1 MSETQKR
8 SRPKKILWAVAVL
21 LVIAVAAAWWAW
33 KCGGICGVT
42 PDDALSLQ
50 DQEEQFVIA
59 VAPFWGSDAKALE
72 EGRAVQRL
80 AEKTLR
86 EELGVEE
93 GVAILAEE
101 ADEPPRTDEEAKT
114 FGEAL
119 HADIVVW
126 GHVFVFQEGMEIR
139 PYFTTLAPLRWL
151 REEERSIEVLFAP
164 PEEGG
169 LKKTEVDE
177 LRNVALLVAAAYYQD
192 MPDKALP
199 LLQKIEPPT
208 VESLHWQGNIYYI
221 LENWEEAEDLFEK
234 SLALALRERYGHLRP
249 EDAALL
255 SDFGWVY
262 YYGGKYEEALAK
274 FQKAVELD
282 PEDIEAHNGMG
293 DIYYI
298 QRRYEEAAAEL
309 WKAIALEPENPE
321 PHNSLG
327 WVYCDQS
334 EFGAA
339 ISEFRKVV
347 ELDPKHA
354 DAHTGLG
361 WVYYHQGEYEKAVAE
376 FETPVVDPAGAEH
389 RTAIE
394 AAYGDVYLGFAY
406 SLALLKTGREKEA
419 QVHMNGWGETPE
431 DAEWPAPLARFY
443 AGEAAEEKILEAA
456 ESDDEEIG
464 RRQKCEAYYYMG
476 TAHLLGA
483 GWLSDAPLTEREKK
497 AREYFEKCFA
507 TGATITPEYR
517 SAERELKQLQ
527 EKKGISGS

>member
-1 MSETQKR
+1 MN
-8 SRPKKILWAVAVL
+8 KKILWVAIVI
-21 LVIAVAAAWWAW
+21 LVIAAAAAWWVW
-33 KCGGICGVT
+33 KCGGICGVA
-42 PDDALSLQ
+42 PGDALSLQ
-50 DQEEQFVIA
+50 DQEEHFVIA
-59 VAPFWGSDAKALE
+59 VAPFWGSDAKAVE

-86 EELGVEE
+86 EELGAEE

-101 ADEPPRTDEEAKT
+101 AEEPPRTEEEARN

-119 HADIVVW
+119 QADIVVW
-126 GHVFVFQEGMEIR
+126 GHVFLFQEGMEIR
-139 PYFTTLAPLRWL
+139 PYFTTLAPFRWL
-151 REEERSIEVLFAP
+151 REKERSVEVLFAP

-169 LKKTEVDE
+169 VKKTEVDE

-192 MPDKALP
+192 MPDKALR

-208 VESLHWQGNIYYI
+208 ADSLHWQGNIYYI
-221 LENWEEAEDLFEK
+221 LENWEEAEGLFEK
-234 SLALALRERYGHLRP
+234 SLALVNDERYGHLRP

-262 YYGGKYEEALAK
+262 YYEGKYEEALAK
-274 FQKAVELD
+274 FQEAVELD

-298 QRRYEEAAAEL
+298 QRRYKEAAAEL

-347 ELDPKHA
+347 EFDPKHA
-354 DAHTGLG
+354 DAHTGLA

-394 AAYGDVYLGFAY
+394 AVYGDVYLGFAY
-406 SLALLKTGREKEA
+406 SLALLKTGREEEARAHMKEVA
-419 QVHMNGWGETPE
+419 RMYKGIAE
-431 DAEWPAPLARFY
+431 AEWPAPIARFY
-443 AGEAAEEKILEAA
+443 AGEAAEEKVLEAA

-483 GWLSDAPLTEREKK
+483 GAPSDAPLPEREKK
-497 AREYFEKCFA
+497 ARGYFEKCLS

-517 SAERELKQLQ
+517 SAERELKQL
-527 EKKGISGS
+527 